1 MDGYLTSVSL
11 DNIVNEVGHS
21 SSIDINVAIDPCVDA
36 FFRPQSVA
44 IVGATERAGIGRVIT
59 TNLKESVFRFTF
71 KCFEVCFC
79 VLVMVCLFALSFKK
93 S

>member
-36 FFRPQSVA
+36 FFRPHSVA

-59 TNLKESVFRFTF
+59 TNLKESVFRFTLNVLKF
-71 KCFEVCFC
+71 VFVCW
-79 VLVMVCLFALSFKK
+79 
-93 S
+93 